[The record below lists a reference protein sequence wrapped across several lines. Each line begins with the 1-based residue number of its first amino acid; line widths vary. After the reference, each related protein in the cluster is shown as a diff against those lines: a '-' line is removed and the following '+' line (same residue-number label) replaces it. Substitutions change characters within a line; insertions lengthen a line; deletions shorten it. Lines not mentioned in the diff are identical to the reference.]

1 VPEITETG
9 SGSDPIH
16 IYRRRR
22 SRIVST
28 MQSQNSHD
36 CARVN
41 PKELPIFQQ
50 LPRFQKGPGRIA
62 KNSTYRTGELFYL
75 FGNCSAAAKDRKDA
89 IQICVQ
95 PFAKKEF

>member
-1 VPEITETG
+1 MCLKLPKLAREAIQFTFTAAGDPG
-9 SGSDPIH
+9 S
-16 IYRRRR
+16 
-22 SRIVST
+22 
-28 MQSQNSHD
+28 SQRCKARNRMN
-36 CARVN
+36 ARVN

-62 KNSTYRTGELFYL
+62 NNSTYRTGELFYL